1 MGARRRDDDDGE
13 TTEEK
18 GKGKGAKGLSGTKMI
33 IRNVAFEATKRDLSQ
48 LFSPFGQLKSLRV
61 PRKFDGSHRGFA
73 FIEFVTKKEAAN
85 AYDAVRASY
94 TEASP
99 PSWLRFSAKDLS
111 GSWEKVTSP
120 KEL

>member
-1 MGARRRDDDDGE
+1 
-13 TTEEK
+13 
-18 GKGKGAKGLSGTKMI
+18 MI
-33 IRNVAFEATKRDLSQ
+33 IRNVAFEAPKRDLSQ

-94 TEASP
+94 TA
-99 PSWLRFSAKDLS
+99 
-111 GSWEKVTSP
+111 
-120 KEL
+120 

>member
-1 MGARRRDDDDGE
+1 MLHRTHTLWCSLVSHCTPLRGVGARRRDDDDGE

-33 IRNVAFEATKRDLSQ
+33 IRNVAFEAPKRDLSQ

-73 FIEFVTKKEAAN
+73 FIEFVTKKEATN

-94 TEASP
+94 TA
-99 PSWLRFSAKDLS
+99 
-111 GSWEKVTSP
+111 
-120 KEL
+120 